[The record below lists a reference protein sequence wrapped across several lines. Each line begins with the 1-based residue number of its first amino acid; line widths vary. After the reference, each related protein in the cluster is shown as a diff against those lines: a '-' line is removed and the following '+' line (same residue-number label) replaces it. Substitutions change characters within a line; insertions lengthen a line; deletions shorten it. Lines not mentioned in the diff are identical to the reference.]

1 LVHIVHQIGS
11 WATGLIFIIFFC
23 TSAGCSLWRTDKF
36 LLPADQSEE
45 ILLDEVPFFQQETY
59 QCGPSSLA
67 MVLAWTGLELT
78 PNDLTVDVYT
88 PVLHGSLQPSLISA
102 ARQYGR
108 VAYPIKGLEELF
120 AEINDNHPVIVLQ
133 NLGLKWYPKWHYA
146 VVIGYENSG
155 NTIILH
161 SGVKPAERLSIQ
173 TFQNTWSRSD
183 YWGLLV
189 LPADELPAIVTE
201 EKYLNAV
208 AGLERTGQ
216 FEAAISAYKSAIS
229 RWPQSLSA
237 WMGLGNSFYAQGDL
251 PSAASA
257 FYQAMQLYPSN
268 GMPIN
273 NFAQVLWEQGK
284 KEQAIQ
290 AIRHAIELGGP
301 LKYVF
306 EETLQDFEKNTK

>member
-1 LVHIVHQIGS
+1 LVHIVHQVGS
-11 WATGLIFIIFFC
+11 WAAGLIFIIFLF
-23 TSAGCSLWRTDKF
+23 TSSGCSLWRTDKF
-36 LLPADQSEE
+36 LFPADQSEE
-45 ILLDEVPFFQQETY
+45 IFLAEVPFFQQETY

-102 ARQYGR
+102 ARLYGR
-108 VAYPIKGLEELF
+108 IAYPIKGLKELF

-155 NTIILH
+155 KTIILH
-161 SGVKPAERLSIQ
+161 SGMNPAERLSIQ

-189 LPADELPAIVTE
+189 LPPDELPAIVTE

-216 FEAAISAYKSAIS
+216 FETAISAYRSAIS

-251 PSAASA
+251 SSAASA
-257 FYQAMQLYPSN
+257 FKQAMQLYPSN

-284 KEQAIQ
+284 KEQAMQ

-301 LKYVF
+301 FKSVF
-306 EETLQDFEKNTK
+306 EETLQDFEQNNK